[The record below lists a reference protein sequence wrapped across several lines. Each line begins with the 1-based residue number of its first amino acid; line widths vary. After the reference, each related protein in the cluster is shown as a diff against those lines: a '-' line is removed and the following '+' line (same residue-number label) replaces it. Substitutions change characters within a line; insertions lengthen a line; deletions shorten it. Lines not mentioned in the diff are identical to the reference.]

1 MTRQLIIL
9 LFAIFPILTHGQN
22 DLDIDFDEIRQIV
35 TNPDSEYYYP
45 KLLERYNNFDTTLTH
60 QEFALIYYGFSFQDE
75 YLVNQPNERDLVRLW
90 NNEEDEKLIEACKK
104 ILERNPV
111 SLRANYYLSR
121 AKHSIGLPE
130 SEWRPYLDRYW
141 AFRKVIVYSGD
152 GLSCETA
159 FKVIYVE
166 DQYTMMYDY
175 FEIKKL
181 YEQRL
186 VNLCDRHLV
195 EPGEYFRGNEI
206 YFDIS
211 RRLLRT
217 MELKGEN

>member
-1 MTRQLIIL
+1 MTRQLWIL
-9 LFAIFPILTHGQN
+9 LFTIFPILTYSQN
-22 DLDIDFDEIRQIV
+22 DLDINYDEIKQIV
-35 TNPDSEYYYP
+35 NNPESEYYYP

-60 QEFALIYYGFSFQDE
+60 HEFSLIYYGFSFQDE
-75 YLVNQPNERDLVRLW
+75 YLVNQPSETDLLKLW
-90 NNEEDEKLIEACKK
+90 KNDEEEKLIEQCEK

-111 SLRANYYLSR
+111 SLRAISYLSR

-130 SEWRPYLDRYW
+130 KEWRPYLDRYW

-166 DQYTMMYDY
+166 DEYTMMYDY

-186 VNLCDRHLV
+186 VNLCDRHIV
-195 EPGEYFRGNEI
+195 EPGEYFTGDEI

-211 RRLLRT
+211 RKLLRT
-217 MELKGEN
+217 MELHGE